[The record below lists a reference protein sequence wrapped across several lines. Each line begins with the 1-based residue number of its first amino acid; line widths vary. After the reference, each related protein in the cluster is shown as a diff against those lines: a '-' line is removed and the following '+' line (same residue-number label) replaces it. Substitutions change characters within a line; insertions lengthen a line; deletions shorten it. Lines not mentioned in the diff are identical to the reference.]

1 MNCSVLCCT
10 AVFVVVLQCVVQC
23 SAAWCGISCIQSGGS
38 RHRHAESEEDRLEDQ
53 QGSRG
58 SDDGEWLSAEE
69 GVENSTDGTRQQSLH
84 RSLQW
89 WWRRWNAGRER
100 RWNAG
105 RERRWNA
112 GRERSGRVNEFRIL
126 RRGMVRWE
134 IIAWSGKIQ
143 RKVEGKWTEESGDGD
158 G

>member
-10 AVFVVVLQCVVQC
+10 AIFVVVLQCVVQC

-69 GVENSTDGTRQQSLH
+69 GVKDSTDGTRQQSLH

-89 WWRRWNAGRER
+89 WWRRWNAGREK
-100 RWNAG
+100 
-105 RERRWNA
+105 
-112 GRERSGRVNEFRIL
+112 SGRVNEFRVL
-126 RRGMVRWE
+126 RRGMVKWE